1 MQQLLIIGRLL
12 GRSIIIVRKITPV
25 VFIIVVVSVVA
36 AIVPILAT
44 RIEARLLLPVVFR
57 ALGTAAVA
65 VFLFSVVAALTVF
78 LIETGKAVL
87 SHHIFKLFPYRF
99 GAFHRQLFGFDA
111 PLVEGDD
118 LERPRSIDG
127 YQIGCHLFRRRIG
140 ELPFENIGLEMVEST
155 LLCLQRNLPRR
166 QALETLDVGIDLEIE
181 AAFQFGALPRQLLR
195 IERNI
200 LITGGTGGNRHEIT
214 NP

>member
-25 VFIIVVVSVVA
+25 VFIIVVSVVA
-36 AIVPILAT
+36 AIVSVFAA

-65 VFLFSVVAALTVF
+65 IFLFPVVAALTVF
-78 LIETGKAVL
+78 LVETGKAVL

-118 LERPRSIDG
+118 LERPRGIDG
-127 YQIGCHLFRRRIG
+127 YQIGCHLFR
-140 ELPFENIGLEMVEST
+140 
-155 LLCLQRNLPRR
+155 
-166 QALETLDVGIDLEIE
+166 
-181 AAFQFGALPRQLLR
+181 
-195 IERNI
+195 
-200 LITGGTGGNRHEIT
+200 
-214 NP
+214 